1 MSVVAIIQAR
11 MGSTRLPGKV
21 MRLLAGKP
29 MIQRVVERA
38 QRARGI
44 DQVVVATTTLREDDA
59 LADFVSRNLPARLTR
74 GPSEDV
80 LARYHQAAVAT
91 DASTVVRITSDCPL
105 LSPQVTARVVEEFHR
120 EKCDYASN
128 AIVRTYPRGLDTEVT
143 TRAAL
148 DQAHREATDPAHREH
163 VTLYIVERPKLFRHH
178 HVVDSENHSDL
189 RWTVD
194 TEDDFRLVAKIYD
207 HFGADAAFDY
217 ADTLDLIR
225 KNPSWSEINRHVE
238 QKKR

>member
-1 MSVVAIIQAR
+1 MGVVAIIQAR

-29 MIQRVVERA
+29 MIQRVTERV
-38 QRARGI
+38 QRARKV
-44 DQVVVATTTLREDDA
+44 DQVVVATTTLKEDDA
-59 LADFVSRNLPARLTR
+59 LADFVAKQLPVRVTR
-74 GPSEDV
+74 GPWDDV
-80 LARYHQAAVAT
+80 LTRYHEAAVAT
-91 DASTVVRITSDCPL
+91 DASTIVRITSDCPL
-105 LSPQVTARVVEEFHR
+105 LSPQVTARVIEEFHR

-128 AIVRTYPRGLDTEVT
+128 AVVRTYPRGLDTEVM

-148 DQAHREATDPAHREH
+148 DRSNREAKDPADREH
-163 VTLYIVERPKLFRHH
+163 VTQYINDHPDLFRMHD
-178 HVVDSENHSDL
+178 VVDSEDHSDL

-194 TEDDFRLVAKIYD
+194 TEDDFRLVEKIYG
-207 HFGADAAFDY
+207 HFGTNAAFEY
-217 ADTLDLIR
+217 ADVLDLIR